1 MHRKY
6 FTESDDSL
14 HETLGAVDFAAAIGA
29 MRDALRDTRRGERD
43 AVAIQQL
50 GVRLRAM
57 LRRLIRPK

>member
-1 MHRKY
+1 VGCTH
-6 FTESDDSL
+6 FIESDNSL

-29 MRDALRDTRRGERD
+29 MREAD